1 MELTLEQVEAEA
13 LKLSVEARA
22 RLAQRLLR
30 SIEPTAEAEID
41 RLWIE
46 EAERRHRELLAGEPA
61 IPADEVFAKARVL
74 LK

>member
-1 MELTLEQVEAEA
+1 MEMTLEQLEAEA

-30 SIEPTAEAEID
+30 SIEPAAESEID

-46 EAERRHRELLAGEPA
+46 EAQRRHGELLAGAQA
-61 IPADEVFAKARVL
+61 IPADEVFAKARAL